1 MYSKKEERHH
11 EISGPSHD
19 IPHDLASL
27 SLVESGAAL
36 VSEHSELVF
45 GWPLLWRFKVI
56 IKIRYARVMLP
67 ERIVVLD
74 CPFEIVVL
82 GQEWNEFVYHTG
94 NQQTNKNN

>member
-1 MYSKKEERHH
+1 MYSKKENRDR

-36 VSEHSELVF
+36 VSEHSKLIF

-56 IKIRYARVMLP
+56 VKIRCARVILP

-74 CPFEIVVL
+74 RSFEIVVL
-82 GQEWNEFVYHTG
+82 GQEWNEFVYETRD
-94 NQQTNKNN
+94 QQTRENN